1 MTEHQKKKV
10 LIGLYGLSRTF
21 KQTSVLLFE
30 RIINPNKD
38 NYDFDI
44 IINTDFNAE
53 VLTYGRQDNSNRVSC
68 YKYNKLDDL
77 YSDLYTCYN
86 RENQLK
92 EVIIYNK
99 ENTFFIHPYFI
110 TFKRIQQIL
119 KKAYDNNKT
128 YDIYIIMRLDSVI
141 SETLDLNSV
150 SNEIV
155 LMSANFTREYFLHNR
170 DILDCFYGSYKPFMY
185 WFNSL
190 IKLFD
195 TVVSKKQETI
205 NYFDKEPFCD
215 NSIIS
220 YFNEK
225 YNNTDK
231 NDKNIIHDTTSKVK
245 LRHTSC
251 NISDRYYFN
260 NEVIEFALNDY
271 YKLDYDYLFKE
282 IVCTIYIILQS
293 EQFYLSEHKNFY
305 YHIVR

>member
-1 MTEHQKKKV
+1 MTKHGKKKV

-38 NYDFDI
+38 KYDFDI

-53 VLTYGRQDNSNRVSC
+53 VLTYGRQDNSNGVSC

-99 ENTFFIHPYFI
+99 ENTFFIHPFFL

-119 KKAYDNNKT
+119 KKAYDSNKT
-128 YDIYIIMRLDSVI
+128 YDIYIVMRLDMLI
-141 SETLDLNSV
+141 TTTLDLNSV
-150 SNEIV
+150 SNELV
-155 LMSANFTREYFLHNR
+155 PLSGNFTRNYFLHNR
-170 DILDCFYGSYKPFMY
+170 DILDSFYGSYKPFMY
-185 WFNSL
+185 WFYSL
-190 IKLFD
+190 IQIFD
-195 TVVSKKQETI
+195 SVVSKKQETI

-225 YNNTDK
+225 YNNIDK
-231 NDKNIIHDTTSKVK
+231 NNKNIIHSVVDKVK
-245 LRHTSC
+245 LLHTSC
-251 NISDRYYFN
+251 SILGKYHVN
-260 NEVIEFALNDY
+260 NEVIEFRLNDY
-271 YKLDYDYLFKE
+271 YELHYDYLFKE
-282 IVCTIYIILQS
+282 IVYTIYIILQS
-293 EQFYLSEHKNFY
+293 EQFDLSEHRNLY
-305 YHIVR
+305 YTIIR